1 MTQFIATWLVTTVS
15 LLIITRLPLGITV
28 KDTSTA
34 LVAALVLGLLNA
46 LLGPI
51 LRFLTFP
58 ITLLTLGL
66 FAIVINAFLLWLASR
81 LVNGFRVDGALNAI
95 LGAVVLGILNA
106 LIFWVLPI

>member
-1 MTQFIATWLVTTVS
+1 MTQFIATWLVTTLS
-15 LLIITRLPLGITV
+15 LLIMTRLPLGIAI

-34 LVAALVLGLLNA
+34 FVAALVLGLLNA

-51 LRFLTFP
+51 LRFLAFP

-66 FAIVINAFLLWLASR
+66 FAIIINAFLLWLASR
-81 LVNGFRVDGALNAI
+81 LVNGFRVDGALSAI

-106 LIFWVLPI
+106 IIFWVLPI